1 MMFHPNSRKTW
12 ALSIGLA
19 ILLVSFSLLYI
30 AYGRYFATSQ
40 LTSMPVD
47 VAEKIVSR
55 DSAGVSKAIVAES
68 LQYNQAEKPVVIW
81 SEEVTGFAQ
90 SHPEQGPMSQFGK
103 LVSLQSKGLLRE
115 NAQIEIKLPQGPQSY
130 LGVIT
135 KAITNTSSTSYQGK
149 LLEEAGIF
157 PFTITVGDG
166 QYYAS
171 MSTPAGLFE
180 AAGNADF
187 AWVYPAN
194 AMAQALQGAP
204 DDFKVHERRQLV
216 PFEQQLPKELT
227 RPSAP
232 GNSTANDEAAL

>member
-19 ILLVSFSLLYI
+19 ILLVPFSLLYFV
-30 AYGRYFATSQ
+30 YGRYFATSQ

-55 DSAGVSKAIVAES
+55 YSAGVPKAIVAES

>member
-1 MMFHPNSRKTW
+1 MFHPNSRKTW
-12 ALSIGLA
+12 ALSTGLA
-19 ILLVSFSLLYI
+19 ILLVSFSLLYFV
-30 AYGRYFATSQ
+30 YGRYFATSQ

-55 DSAGVSKAIVAES
+55 DSAGVPKAIVAES

-204 DDFKVHERRQLV
+204 DDFKVRERRQLV
-216 PFEQQLPKELT
+216 PSEQQLPKELM
-227 RPSAP
+227 RPLAP
-232 GNSTANDEAAL
+232 SDSSANDEAAL

>member
-19 ILLVSFSLLYI
+19 ILLVSFSLLYFV
-30 AYGRYFATSQ
+30 YGRYFATSQ

-149 LLEEAGIF
+149 LLGEAGIF

-232 GNSTANDEAAL
+232 GSSTANDEAAL

>member
-1 MMFHPNSRKTW
+1 MMLHANSRKTLT
-12 ALSIGLA
+12 LSIGLA
-19 ILLVSFSLLYI
+19 TLLVSFSMLYFV
-30 AYGRYFATSQ
+30 YGRYFATSQ

-171 MSTPAGLFE
+171 LSTPVGLFE

-216 PFEQQLPKELT
+216 PFEQQLSRELT

>member
-1 MMFHPNSRKTW
+1 MMLHPNSRKIW

-19 ILLVSFSLLYI
+19 TLLVAFSMLYFV
-30 AYGRYFATSQ
+30 YGRYFATSQ
-40 LTSMPVD
+40 LTRMPVD

-55 DSAGVSKAIVAES
+55 DGAGVSKAVVAES
-68 LQYNQAEKPVVIW
+68 PQYNQAEKPVVIW

-90 SHPEQGPMSQFGK
+90 SHPERGPMSQFGK

-135 KAITNTSSTSYQGK
+135 KAITNTSSTSYQGE

-166 QYYAS
+166 QYYVS

-180 AAGNADF
+180 ATGNADF
-187 AWVYPAN
+187 AWVYPSN
-194 AMAQALQGAP
+194 AMAKALQGAP
-204 DDFKVHERRQLV
+204 DDFKVHERRELV

-227 RPSAP
+227 RPLAP
-232 GNSTANDEAAL
+232 ANSSANDKAAL

>member
-171 MSTPAGLFE
+171 LSTPVGLFE

>member
-1 MMFHPNSRKTW
+1 MFHPNSRKTW

-55 DSAGVSKAIVAES
+55 DSAGVPKAIVAES

>member
-1 MMFHPNSRKTW
+1 MSWHPNARKIW
-12 ALSIGLA
+12 ALSVGLV
-19 ILLVSFSLLYI
+19 ILFVSFSLLYFV
-30 AYGRYFATSQ
+30 YGRYFAASQ
-40 LTSMPVD
+40 LTSIPVD
-47 VAEKIVSR
+47 VAEKIVSS
-55 DSAGVSKAIVAES
+55 DIAGKSKAIVAES

-90 SHPEQGPMSQFGK
+90 SHPERGPMSRFGK

-115 NAQIEIKLPQGPQSY
+115 NVQIEIKLPQGPQSY

-149 LLEEAGIF
+149 LLEDAGIF

-171 MSTPAGLFE
+171 MSTPMGLFE

-216 PFEQQLPKELT
+216 PSEQQLPKELT
-227 RPSAP
+227 RPLAP
-232 GNSTANDEAAL
+232 GNSSANDEGAL